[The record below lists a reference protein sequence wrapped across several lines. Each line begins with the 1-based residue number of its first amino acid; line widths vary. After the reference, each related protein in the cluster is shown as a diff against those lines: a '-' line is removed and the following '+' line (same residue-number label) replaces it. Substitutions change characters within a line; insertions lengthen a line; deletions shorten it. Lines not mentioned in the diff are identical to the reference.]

1 MAKKKKNSQIQLMLG
16 IVIFGMML
24 VGITLFLVGQVAS
37 WETILKI
44 KTSYTGVQVIF
55 GNKDKGLAFNFI
67 PLLALIIALAG
78 GVLVLIWRHPVGYIL
93 SSLLLLAS
101 GIMLFLVLY
110 YVKYQGIIITET
122 LKKLEAKLGYGA
134 IVGGSLM
141 LAGGLLSGLKAV
153 IGFTNK

>member
-1 MAKKKKNSQIQLMLG
+1 MAKKEKNSQIQLMLG
-16 IVIFGMML
+16 IVIFGMTL

-44 KTSYTGVQVIF
+44 KTSCTGVQVTF

-153 IGFTNK
+153 IGFTKK